1 MSDDPLACMAC
12 GQVHPGA
19 RLVKTEDGRQVSS
32 YSEAWRR
39 HCEAR
44 WVLSKKRSKNT
55 RQAYLEAVRQARG
68 DRAAWELREE
78 MMVIYKL
85 RQEKKR

>member
-19 RLVKTEDGRQVSS
+19 RLVKTEDGRQVGSH
-32 YSEAWRR
+32 SEAWRR

-78 MMVIYKL
+78 MMVVYKL